1 MSWCFHIQGS
11 VNVCTT
17 RNRSEYPPA
26 QLSEFYFG
34 GHSYAGIS
42 STARS
47 SSSLGSLFFKV
58 WYMTYTHFKAHLFWL
73 KYLDCSARKFNWD
86 LFNFLIA
93 CGLDLALDVLWFL
106 ILVKMGNV

>member
-1 MSWCFHIQGS
+1 
-11 VNVCTT
+11 
-17 RNRSEYPPA
+17 
-26 QLSEFYFG
+26 
-34 GHSYAGIS
+34 
-42 STARS
+42 
-47 SSSLGSLFFKV
+47 
-58 WYMTYTHFKAHLFWL
+58 MTYTHFKAHLFWL